1 MAQIAP
7 YQQASDPGAVGAGVF
22 WVNTT
27 TGVFSVR
34 NTANSA
40 WVQIGNVNEANL
52 GLLPL
57 SGGTMTGAIE
67 GAHGLL
73 PTDSPAITTN
83 ATLDGDDLASKAW
96 VNEQLLG
103 YQEKG

>member
-1 MAQIAP
+1 
-7 YQQASDPGAVGAGVF
+7 
-22 WVNTT
+22 
-27 TGVFSVR
+27 
-34 NTANSA
+34 
-40 WVQIGNVNEANL
+40 
-52 GLLPL
+52 
-57 SGGTMTGAIE
+57 MTGAIE

>member
-1 MAQIAP
+1 MALIQMYA
-7 YQQASDPGAVGAGVF
+7 QASDPGAVGAGYI

-27 TGVFSVR
+27 TGDMKVR
-34 NTANSA
+34 NTANSD
-40 WVQIGNVNEANL
+40 WTIIGNADAPNL

-57 SGGTMTGAIE
+57 AGGTMTGSIE

-73 PTDSPAITTN
+73 PSDSPAITTN
-83 ATLDGDDLASKAW
+83 ATLDGDDLATKNY
-96 VNEQLLG
+96 VTEQLLG